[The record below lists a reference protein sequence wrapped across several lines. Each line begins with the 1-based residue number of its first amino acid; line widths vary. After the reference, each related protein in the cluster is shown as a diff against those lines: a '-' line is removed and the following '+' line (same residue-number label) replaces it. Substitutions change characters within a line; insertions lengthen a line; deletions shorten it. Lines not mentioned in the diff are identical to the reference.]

1 MFRNALFVKTIC
13 GITIYSFLLSTIPS
27 EASTWGL
34 PPESFN
40 KMYSL
45 AQKGDVEAL
54 RASVYRGLN
63 IDAVNRSGDTGLCVA
78 AKRRDTYTYNAFRAA
93 GANPRHPC
101 TQRIIGYDNFVERSS
116 AVPMTANSREAYSA
130 LGREKYRIAPWVW
143 WTGGALLTGGVIL
156 ALSLGGGGGGHGGG
170 SSNEKEAYNSL
181 GAYAGT
187 KAVVMRTAT
196 QNTTN
201 NQLLRHTNSNTSM
214 ISGIDFNYN
223 VLKNAEYLDIV
234 LKADKG
240 ATYTNAVDTLLQIGG
255 GTIAMDAMGESKVIN
270 DGYIK
275 IDTDNASIGM
285 VASESSSAI
294 NNGSGLDSAAQTN
307 GIKMSFSGTEENDT
321 IVGMY
326 ADTNSFISNNG
337 EIQGSATLN
346 TEGTATAIAGSMI
359 GMEAM
364 IINEGKDLNTNT
376 INVVNTGSG
385 KIRLTAG
392 DGSAG
397 SEANVAIEL
406 VGMGSYLDYY
416 FLNGSQNINRAEQV
430 LLQNYGDIEIDYTGN
445 YTSSSNTAL
454 RKGLGG
460 VVGMRADA
468 NTNAFNYGNIDI
480 KLNDNGSG
488 EAVDVAAGMQSV
500 HGGKITNNKQI
511 SITTS
516 DTNNRANYGMLS
528 VEGSGSVSSL
538 YTRQIP
544 ILTNSEDATI
554 TMEVSNSYGMA
565 SFNSGS
571 LINEGNIILGAEV
584 GTRYTNNIAMFA
596 NGIRT
601 PYATLTNN
609 GTIDIYSHKSMAMQ
623 NDFGGATPL
632 YNNGIIH
639 VHRDAVD
646 TVVFGGAYSQLIN
659 QKDIL
664 YGATPNGDLSQTEQ
678 STDVSNPFVNYSP
691 IIGISVMNTK
701 PRTLGNEIAS
711 STSTTERIL
720 NDVGA
725 NITIYDASFVS
736 GMNVDTAQGIGIN
749 KGKITIENR
758 DLEGID
764 NVTNN
769 VGMYL
774 AADTKDNA
782 YISNSGSIET
792 KTDFAAAMAN
802 DSTGNASM
810 LNEKNGTIK
819 SVFKRSIGMYASGRS
834 TLRNGGTID
843 MQGNENTAV
852 YISGTVDARNE
863 STGVINVGAQ
873 SEGEK
878 DNSITTGYGFFTTA
892 GAKANI
898 ENKGEINVY
907 TKTRGAGIYTLGQDT
922 IDNMQDINVYTDD
935 TNGIYI
941 GGSANVTNSGTIRVG
956 TAQKGV
962 KNSHAVYVA
971 EGSKDSSVTNSGT
984 IDFYNDT
991 AENAEQGYAIY
1002 SEGEADI
1009 SNTGV
1014 VNLYNPKSTAIY
1026 ANGGTINNN
1035 ATLNVLHD
1043 DSWALEVDDDGDITN
1058 GNNGIINVGTVNEPV
1073 DNSYG
1078 ILSDEDST
1086 GTITNNGAI
1095 NVYNKSDKTYG
1106 IYAKG
1111 SVNVD
1116 NGKFIT
1122 AFNDDGTAVY
1132 ATGNNSI
1139 TNSGEIAALGADSY
1153 AVRSNPEQDDQ
1164 KLTLL
1169 NISGGKLILGKSGTN
1184 KQGGAAVK
1192 AQTIDTVRNNGDI
1205 LVYNSNAVGIDT
1217 QEGTLINNTGN
1228 INIYGNGGVGIS
1240 SGSVNTVK
1248 SSGSITL
1255 ANGTSTDSVGILAQ
1269 SGSSIETKGSITV
1282 NGSVGIGINSG
1293 TVKDVT
1299 NGATIT
1305 LNNSSG
1311 GSFGIKASNG
1321 TSLTNSGN
1329 ITINNSNGTG
1339 IQVSSMSSEVLNSAA
1354 ISLSANANGSKGI
1367 EVTTSGDVTNDAD
1380 GIITMG
1386 SINSSATSNYGIIT
1400 NSGNITNDG
1409 VINMYSGGD
1418 AMHSNST
1425 GSTLTNNNNIFL
1437 YSGNGYAMY
1446 GNSGSTL
1453 TNNGSIITV
1462 GDSAV
1467 AMYTN
1472 GSGTFNNN
1480 KIINMTGDNNTAM
1493 YAANSGIGTFTNSDQ
1508 ITINGNNSY
1517 GIRVD
1522 ETGSVDKI
1530 TNGGAIL
1537 LNGTGNYGI
1546 YAGSSA
1552 TKIENKGSITVGN
1565 NSYGIWAK
1573 DPASVVN
1580 SSNITVG
1587 DNSHGIHVEVS
1598 SYDTKVDIVNSG
1610 TITIGDNSVAIYVYK
1625 DYSLE
1630 PQIVDDEPTG
1640 KYYRDG
1646 TTITDGGAT
1655 VEVQGTAP
1663 GPWYL
1668 PDDQLVNRGSSN
1680 STASVNDVV
1689 WFDDDE
1695 DNSSLIQV
1703 GQGVSTNVNLLN
1715 SGTIVSANAVDF
1727 GNNGTD
1733 SAQNILASGG
1743 QYVAE
1748 SFSGTVHADA
1758 SIVADGFETTYVNEN
1773 SFVGKDNGIEVVS
1786 DSYMFDAS
1794 TAVNDEG
1801 NTNVVMSLRP
1811 FDEIVED
1818 ANTSD
1823 FLAENYTAQRGKSLF
1838 RVFRTASTQNQFDTA
1853 VNQGLGRNIVPN
1865 FIKQNLDIERTIN
1878 LEIDDEIATVT
1889 DKEYRASFNA
1899 VNFNNKVGGKKN
1911 LSGYKDNT
1919 TAVYGWL
1926 DTRAADLRT
1935 RGGLGVVLARSN
1947 SKFDDGSKRYNNMAE
1962 VFAPITYTQNN
1973 TIAMLKLKGGA
1984 GYGHYRRQG
1993 ADKWYKGNTEEYYY
2007 GADTALKHTIDVG
2020 MFEVTPNVGF
2030 NLTGMYVD
2038 DIDESNGGLKIKG
2051 KNMLSAQSALG
2062 IDVAKMFNIDEA
2074 QSIKL
2079 GAGGKYYHEFGDRYH
2094 TSATV
2099 SDMVG
2104 SYDITDERLERDF
2117 GLMSLKAKYQY
2128 KQFSIEAEANAPLEQ
2143 KRNPYYL
2150 LNLGYKF

>member
-13 GITIYSFLLSTIPS
+13 GITTYSFLLSTIPS
-27 EASTWGL
+27 EASAWGL

-143 WTGGALLTGGVIL
+143 WTGGALLAGGVIL

-255 GTIAMDAMGESKVIN
+255 GTIAMDAMGESKVVN

-488 EAVDVAAGMQSV
+488 GAIDVAAGMQSV

-516 DTNNRANYGMLS
+516 DTNSRINYGMLS

-544 ILTNSEDATI
+544 ILTNSTDATI

-571 LINEGNIILGAEV
+571 LVNEGNIILGAEV
-584 GTRYTNNIAMFA
+584 GTRYTNNIAMYA

-623 NDFGGATPL
+623 NNFGGATPL
-632 YNNGIIH
+632 YNNGTIH
-639 VHRDAVD
+639 VYRDAVD

-873 SEGEK
+873 SDDET

-907 TKTRGAGIYTLGQDT
+907 TKTRGAGIYTLGDDT

-935 TNGIYI
+935 TNGIHLA
-941 GGSANVTNSGTIRVG
+941 GGADVTNSGTIIVG
-956 TAQKGV
+956 TAEKGV

-971 EGSKDSSVTNSGT
+971 EGSQDSSVTNSGT

-1058 GNNGIINVGTVNEPV
+1058 GNNGIINVGTVEAPV

-1095 NVYNKSDKTYG
+1095 NVYNEADKTYG

-1132 ATGNNSI
+1132 AAGNNSI

-1153 AVRSNPEQDDQ
+1153 AVHSNPEQDDQ

-1269 SGSSIETKGSITV
+1269 SGSSIETDGSITISGGREAKAISATATMATVSNAAEISITTV
-1282 NGSVGIGINSG
+1282 NDEEYTGTTSATGINVADTTTLDNTGAITIQSEEGIGINSESADQ
-1293 TVKDVT
+1293 K
-1299 NGATIT
+1299 I
-1305 LNNSSG
+1305 
-1311 GSFGIKASNG
+1311 
-1321 TSLTNSGN
+1321 SLTNNAAINLNTTASGTGIKVN
-1329 ITINNSNGTG
+1329 NAVKVENKSSGAITIGGGFGKGIDITGTAGTIINSARIVINNSAGNSVG
-1339 IQVSSMSSEVLNSAA
+1339 ISVS
-1354 ISLSANANGSKGI
+1354 
-1367 EVTTSGDVTNDAD
+1367 
-1380 GIITMG
+1380 
-1386 SINSSATSNYGIIT
+1386 
-1400 NSGNITNDG
+1400 
-1409 VINMYSGGD
+1409 
-1418 AMHSNST
+1418 
-1425 GSTLTNNNNIFL
+1425 
-1437 YSGNGYAMY
+1437 SGNGV
-1446 GNSGSTL
+1446 L
-1453 TNNGSIITV
+1453 
-1462 GDSAV
+1462 
-1467 AMYTN
+1467 
-1472 GSGTFNNN
+1472 
-1480 KIINMTGDNNTAM
+1480 
-1493 YAANSGIGTFTNSDQ
+1493 
-1508 ITINGNNSY
+1508 
-1517 GIRVD
+1517 
-1522 ETGSVDKI
+1522 
-1530 TNGGAIL
+1530 TNGGQIQISGQNAR
-1537 LNGTGNYGI
+1537 GI
-1546 YAGSSA
+1546 YSGYFSEV
-1552 TKIENKGSITVGN
+1552 ENKGSITVGN
-1565 NSYGIWAK
+1565 SSAGIWSDGYATITNGGSITAGNAVDNKPSYGIYGGRNAVYIENELGAIINVGNGSYGIYAE
-1573 DPASVVN
+1573 DPTEIIN
-1580 SSNITVG
+1580 NGTINVG
-1587 DNSHGIHVEVS
+1587 DNSHGIHVVVS
-1598 SYDTKVDIVNSG
+1598 NESVPVNISNSG

-1655 VEVQGTAP
+1655 VEVQGTTP

-1758 SIVADGFETTYVNEN
+1758 SIVAEGFETTYVNEN

-1823 FLAENYTAQRGKSLF
+1823 FLAENYTAQHGKSLF
-1838 RVFRTASTQNQFDTA
+1838 RVFRTASTQSQFDTA